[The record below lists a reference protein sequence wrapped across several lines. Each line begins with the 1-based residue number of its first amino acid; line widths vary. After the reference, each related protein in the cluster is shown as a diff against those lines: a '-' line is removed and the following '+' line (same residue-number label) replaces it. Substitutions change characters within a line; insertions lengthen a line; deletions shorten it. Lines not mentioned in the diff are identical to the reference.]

1 MASQTLK
8 HRSRDYPNII
18 TTTTRNNK
26 STKNRRENNMAMA
39 KRGLRSLA
47 ITVSIPLSLTLLTI
61 YLTST
66 HSYVMASKPSWFPP
80 LWAIHITSLA
90 SSFLLGVSAW
100 LVWAVGG
107 FHQNPTALSL
117 YLAQLGLSLVWDPIV
132 LGSGASWVGL
142 AVCLATF
149 GALVGC
155 FRICKEVNPTA
166 GDIIAPCL
174 AWTAFLAIVN
184 FTLIFLWSSAAFD
197 VIIFFV
203 FSGIVYSF
211 L

>member
-1 MASQTLK
+1 MASQNNNLDTTNTASMASQTLK

-18 TTTTRNNK
+18 TTTATRNNK

-90 SSFLLGVSAW
+90 SSILLGVSAW

-142 AVCLATF
+142 AVCSATF
-149 GALVGC
+149 WALVGC

-184 FTLIFLWSSAAFD
+184 FTLIFL
-197 VIIFFV
+197 
-203 FSGIVYSF
+203 
-211 L
+211 